1 MARRLV
7 VIGGD
12 AAGMSAASQAVRVAA
27 RTGLDLEVVALERT
41 EHVSYSQCGVPYWVA
56 GDVESGDALV
66 ARTAEQHRANGIDL
80 RLGAEAVEVDLA
92 AGEVVVRA
100 GGGAGSGAG
109 GRDERVGFD
118 DVLVATGAAPLLPD
132 WARDVPG
139 AGPVKTLD
147 DGARWRTV
155 LAAESGAPPS
165 CALVVGG
172 GYVGVETAEAFAR
185 RGLRTTLVTR
195 SREPMAN
202 SLEPRMGALVRG
214 GLERLGVEVITGV
227 EVGGVESRRG
237 QVHAACVGGEDY
249 HADVVALALGVV
261 PRVELLTAAGISTGE
276 HGGLVPD
283 ATGRLQDGIWAAGD
297 CCEVWDRVLQ
307 LHWYTPLGTHA
318 NKLGR
323 VAGTNLGG
331 GSARFAGSVGTAI
344 TRAGDVEVARTGV
357 LPSWAVQR
365 GWDVETVELESTTA
379 AGYMPEAEPMTITVT
394 GERGTGRLLGGQI
407 VGGRGAGK
415 RIDVL
420 AMALWSGLAA
430 ADVAE
435 ADLAY
440 CPPFSSVWDPVAVA
454 CRKLAERL

>member
-1 MARRLV
+1 MGRRLLI
-7 VIGGD
+7 IGGD
-12 AAGMSAASQAVRVAA
+12 AAGMSAASQALRVA
-27 RTGLDLEVVALERT
+27 RREGRDLDVVALERT
-41 EHVSYSQCGVPYWVA
+41 DHVSYSQCGVPYWIA

-66 ARTAEQHRANGIDL
+66 ARTAREHRAAGIDL
-80 RLGAEAVEVDLA
+80 RLGAEAVGVDLDR
-92 AGEVVVRA
+92 GEVVARVD
-100 GGGAGSGAG
+100 
-109 GRDERVGFD
+109 GRDERIGFD
-118 DVLVATGAAPLLPD
+118 DVLVATGAEPLLPS
-132 WARDVPG
+132 WAADVPG

-147 DGARWRTV
+147 DGQRWRAV
-155 LAAESGAPPS
+155 LAAGDGPEPR

-195 SREPMAN
+195 SPEPMAN
-202 SLEPRMGALVRG
+202 SLEPHMGALVRA
-214 GLERLGVEVITGV
+214 GLERLGVEVVTGV
-227 EVGGVESRRG
+227 EVGGVESRAG
-237 QVHAACVGGEDY
+237 QVHAACVGGQEY

-261 PRVELLTAAGISTGE
+261 PRVGLLTDAGLGVGS
-276 HGGLVPD
+276 HGGLVPE
-283 ATGRLQDGIWAAGD
+283 ATGRLQDGVWAAGD

-307 LHWYTPLGTHA
+307 THWYTPLGTHA

-331 GSARFAGSVGTAI
+331 GTARFAGSVGTAI

-357 LPSWAVQR
+357 LPSWAHAR
-365 GWDVETVELESTTA
+365 GWDVESVVLESTTA

-394 GERGTGRLLGGQI
+394 GERGTGRLLGAQV

-415 RIDVL
+415 RVDVV
-420 AMALWSGLAA
+420 AMALWAGLTA

-440 CPPFSSVWDPVAVA
+440 CPPFSPVWDPVAIA